1 MDGFYAYTIGSDGQI
16 IHRVDLAYEKQEDA
30 EKHARDSR
38 WWARRWVVATEPEV
52 SDVHS

>member
-38 WWARRWVVATEPEV
+38 
-52 SDVHS
+52 